1 MRPHEIE
8 SWALNIIDR
17 VESKHPIEDFRVEL
31 KAEWIEADRAARRIA
46 GHANAA
52 RGAPILWLIG
62 VDEERGVV
70 GAEHEELAN
79 WYSQVRTLFNGL
91 APVLTDLNIPT
102 PNGKTVVALLF
113 GTDRAPFVVKNVAF
127 GTREAGPV
135 RFEVPWREN
144 TSIRTAS
151 RADLLRLLTPLQSL
165 PAFEVLDGLLTATFE
180 KRRSVS
186 ELHWGLELKLY
197 VEPMSDDRVVIPFHK
212 CFGSLEIP
220 RFVPRQSFDSINL
233 GPRNAPIRK
242 SEHHRSKTI
251 EVTRTEII
259 IDGPGMVSLNAD
271 LYTSRMSQFS
281 HKDAF
286 VDISLFSVKAER
298 PVPISLSFSQTENE
312 ANEFGRWIVNIEG
325 DS

>member
-8 SWALNIIDR
+8 VWALNIIDR
-17 VESKHPIEDFRVEL
+17 VEAKHPIEDFRVEL
-31 KAEWIEADRAARRIA
+31 KADWIEPEKAARRIA

-79 WYSQVRTLFNGL
+79 WYPRVKTQFDGL

-102 PNGKTVVALLF
+102 HNGKTAVALLF
-113 GTDRAPFVVKNVAF
+113 ETDRAPFVVKNVAY
-127 GTREAGPV
+127 GSREGGPV

-151 RADLLRLLTPLQSL
+151 RSDLLRLLAPLQAL
-165 PAFEVLDGLLTATFE
+165 PGFEILEGLLTATFE

-186 ELHWGLELKLY
+186 ELHWVVELKLY

-212 CFGSLEIP
+212 CHGSLEIP
-220 RFVPRQSFDSINL
+220 RFVPRQSFDSITL
-233 GPRNAPIRK
+233 GPKSVSFRK
-242 SEHHRSKTI
+242 TQKEHSKTI
-251 EVTRTEII
+251 DITPTEIL
-259 IDGPGMVSLNAD
+259 IDGPGMVLLNAD
-271 LYTSRMSQFS
+271 LYTPTMSQFEKKES
-281 HKDAF
+281 F

-298 PVPISLSFSQTENE
+298 PVAVSLVFTQIDSES
-312 ANEFGRWIVNIEG
+312 NEFGRWATRIQE
-325 DS
+325 